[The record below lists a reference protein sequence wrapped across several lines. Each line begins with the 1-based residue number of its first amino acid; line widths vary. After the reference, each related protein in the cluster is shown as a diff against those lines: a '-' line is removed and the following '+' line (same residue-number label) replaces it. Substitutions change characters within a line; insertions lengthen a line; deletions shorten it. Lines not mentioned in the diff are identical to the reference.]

1 MRNDTKGATI
11 MKDFDLQA
19 VREEMT
25 TLRRELRRHS
35 KLYYELDAPEID
47 DAEYDQMMCRL
58 RDLENEYPELATDD
72 SPTVTVGGSACRE
85 VGVQVEHDVPMLSLR
100 DVFVETDVTQFVSD
114 MTTLNQTIKFT
125 VEEKVDGLSMALR
138 YTKGQLTMALTR
150 GNGAVGE
157 EITMNAKQVIGVPE
171 HVDTDL
177 EYLEVRGEV
186 YMPTRVFD
194 EVNARQQA
202 LGQNLFANP
211 RNCAAGT
218 LRQKDSRVVG
228 KRKLHFLAF
237 NIQKTSDSAR
247 FTTHTQTLAY
257 LQSLGI
263 PTVKM
268 VTVDAAGVLPAICD
282 VDKQRRELDHWIDGA
297 VVKVDD
303 LALRERLGAVGKNP
317 RWAVAFKYP
326 PTERTTVLR
335 DVELTVGRTGKVVP
349 TAVFDAVQ
357 IDGSTVSRATLH
369 NQAYIDQLGICIGA
383 KIVVYKSGEIIPRVK
398 AVLSKPA
405 DAVPYKLPDVC
416 PCCGSQLVKDQQVD
430 VLCVNP
436 ACPEQLE
443 NRLLNFVSREAM
455 DIHGIGKA
463 QVQRLIADGFLHTVA
478 DLYDLK
484 DQRNQ
489 LLVKKTL
496 GLATNTDKL
505 LAAIE
510 TSKTAGPAKVLTGL
524 GVPSVGTTTAA
535 DLVTAFGSLQA
546 VADATVDQLLTVN
559 NIGDATAQAIV
570 AFFAQPANADVLRRL
585 TTAGLKL
592 TADVQSVAADA
603 PLAGMT
609 VVITGTLSV
618 SRPTMAAALTAAG
631 AKVASSVSAKT
642 DLLVAGD
649 KAGSK
654 LAKAQQL
661 GVRIITEDELAVE
674 FGVRT

>member
-1 MRNDTKGATI
+1 
-11 MKDFDLQA
+11 MKNFDLQA
-19 VREEMT
+19 VREEMV

-100 DVFVETDVTQFVSD
+100 DVFAETDVTQFVSD
-114 MTTLNQTIKFT
+114 MTKLAPAVKFT
-125 VEEKVDGLSMALR
+125 VEEKVDGLSLALR
-138 YTKGQLTMALTR
+138 YEHGELVTALTR
-150 GNGAVGE
+150 GNGLIGE
-157 EITMNAKQVIGVPE
+157 ETTINAKQVIGVPE

-177 EYLEVRGEV
+177 DYLEVRGEV
-186 YMPTRVFD
+186 YMPTAVFD

-218 LRQKDSRVVG
+218 LRQKDSRVVA

-237 NIQKTSDSAR
+237 NIQKTSDPAR

-268 VTVDAAGVLPAICD
+268 VTVDAAGVLQAIRD
-282 VDKQRRELDHWIDGA
+282 VDQQRTALDHWIDGA

-326 PTERTTVLR
+326 PTERTTILR
-335 DVELTVGRTGKVVP
+335 GVELTVGRTGKVVP

-405 DAVPYKLPDVC
+405 NAVPYKLPDVC
-416 PCCGSQLVKDQQVD
+416 PCCGSPLVKDEQVD
-430 VLCVNP
+430 VMCVNP
-436 ACPEQLE
+436 ACTEQLE
-443 NRLLNFVSREAM
+443 NRLLNFVSRQAM

-463 QVQRLIADGFLHTVA
+463 QIQRLKADGFLHTVA
-478 DLYDLK
+478 DLYELSAK
-484 DQRNQ
+484 RDQ
-489 LLVKKTL
+489 LVAMGTL
-496 GLATNTDKL
+496 GRSTNTDKL

-510 TSKTAGPAKVLTGL
+510 ASKTAGPTRVLTGL
-524 GVPSVGTTTAA
+524 GVPGVGTTTAA
-535 DLVTAFGSLQA
+535 DLVNTLGSLQA

-559 NIGDATAQAIV
+559 NIGDATAKAIV

-585 TTAGLKL
+585 IAAGLKL
-592 TADVQSVAADA
+592 TADVQPVAADA
-603 PLAGMT
+603 PLAGKT
-609 VVITGTLSV
+609 VVITGTLTVARSA
-618 SRPTMAAALTAAG
+618 MAAALTAVG

-654 LAKAQQL
+654 LAKAEQL
-661 GVRIITEDELAVE
+661 GVRVITEDELTAE
-674 FGVRT
+674 FGVRA